1 MMISFRGRA
10 KILGHE
16 GACYEAVRG
25 KGVTFLR
32 IHMNG
37 IEIAMDIVARVDNDA
52 VGESDWLR
60 SCRVEESK
68 RHRASQTDCFYK
80 ARGAQWQLALHH
92 RRGIVGASFHDTVD
106 FFLHLLQQHRIDAK
120 LVHGPG
126 DDHGGGVAARQ
137 KEHLDIAHDLGV
149 YIGIRVGIRVIQWR
163 I

>member
-1 MMISFRGRA
+1 MISFRGRA

-68 RHRASQTDCFYK
+68 RHRASQTD
-80 ARGAQWQLALHH
+80 
-92 RRGIVGASFHDTVD
+92 TVD